1 MALEQ
6 KLAAGDSTLT
16 SFNGSTPQQMVG
28 STETSVLHD
37 QYSINGIPNVLGK
50 PEPSTLDLD
59 GQIPANNY
67 KDNLPDGASI

>member
-28 STETSVLHD
+28 STGAS
-37 QYSINGIPNVLGK
+37 PNVLGK